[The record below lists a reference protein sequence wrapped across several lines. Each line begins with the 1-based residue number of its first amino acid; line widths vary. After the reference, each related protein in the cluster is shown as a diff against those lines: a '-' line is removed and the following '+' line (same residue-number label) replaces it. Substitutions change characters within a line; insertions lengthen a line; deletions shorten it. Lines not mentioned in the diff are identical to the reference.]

1 MVTRFGLVL
10 QLVPAMRHL
19 HLLVAAGVAASGLF
33 VASASNAQTVSFGAG
48 GAASTQN
55 GASGNA
61 SASAAGA
68 PAPAAAPA
76 PDSPEAEWAERDKK
90 LNEPQV
96 LSGGVGLLRTQ
107 HAQSGAPGQFR
118 VQFMTEWFRA
128 GFLCTPDAPCKNP
141 RGAGQV
147 TDDTMSHIGGHLA
160 LSATVW
166 KYLEA
171 YLGTGAFAN
180 SSDQNRPGLLQVL
193 GDSVLG
199 LKGFGAIHPAFHVG
213 GAAELWLINGTGS
226 VGLDGGGTSAKFRGI
241 ATGDL
246 RGLQKSIPAR
256 FSANVG
262 YTVDN
267 TGVVVEDVEKSRGTP
282 VTRIER
288 FGLGV
293 NRVDHFD
300 WSIGAETFV
309 AQDRLRPFVEYQM
322 LVPVNRQGYECKQNN
337 PSNDKCLANEALAPS
352 KLTIGLRGFPWRQ
365 GFSLTAAF
373 DIGVTGTKT
382 FIEEMSPQAPWT
394 LFLGAGW
401 AVDTADRPP
410 VEKTKLVEKVVEVKP
425 PVLGRI
431 KGFVHEEQ
439 RSEGVGNAIVSWD
452 NRPDLTNLAT
462 GPDGRFTTQELAEGP
477 YAFTVRAEGYKP
489 GQCQTTLVK
498 GTAEVQLDCPVV
510 ALPRVGNII
519 GHVKDADSQGPVSA
533 SIKMTDGQNKQLS
546 GTADAQGSFRF
557 ELVSPGTAQVTV
569 EAEGYLTLVQ
579 PTDIKVRQD
588 NVVDFL
594 IHKRPKNSLV
604 TVGKNEITIKQQVQ
618 FAIDQAVILPESN
631 QLLTEVADALI
642 RNPRIKRLEVQGHT
656 DNTGTADHNMKL
668 SDDRANAVRN
678 WLTSHGVGPDRL
690 VAKGFGQ
697 TKPLVPNVTAANK
710 ARNRRV
716 QFIILEQDAPE
727 PTATP
732 AAPPKKK

>member
-1 MVTRFGLVL
+1 
-10 QLVPAMRHL
+10 MRHL
-19 HLLVAAGVAASGLF
+19 HLLVAPVITSGLL
-33 VASASNAQTVSFGAG
+33 AACLLAPRSASAQTVTFGG
-48 GAASTQN
+48 SGAASTQN
-55 GASGNA
+55 GASG
-61 SASAAGA
+61 SATGAAAGA
-68 PAPAAAPA
+68 PAAAPAPA
-76 PDSPEAEWAERDKK
+76 PDSPEAEWADRDRK

-107 HAQSGAPGQFR
+107 HAQGGAPGQFR
-118 VQFMTEWFRA
+118 IQFMTEWFRA
-128 GFLCTPDAPCKNP
+128 GFLCTPDMPCKNP
-141 RGAGQV
+141 RGPGQV

-199 LKGFGAIHPAFHVG
+199 LKGFGAVHPAFHLG
-213 GAAELWLINGTGS
+213 GAAELWLVNGTGS

-262 YTVDN
+262 YTLDN

-293 NRVDHFD
+293 NRVDHLD
-300 WSIGAETFV
+300 WSLGAEAFV

-337 PSNDKCLANEALAPS
+337 PSADKCLANEAIAPS
-352 KLTIGLRGFPWRQ
+352 KLTVGLRGFPWKQ

-382 FIEEMSPQAPWT
+382 FIEEMAPQAPWT

-401 AVDTADRPP
+401 AVDTAERPP
-410 VEKTKLVEKVVEVKP
+410 VEKTKLVEKVVEVRP
-425 PVLGRI
+425 PPMGRI

-439 RSEGVGNAIVSWD
+439 KSEGVGNAIVSWD
-452 NRPDLTNLAT
+452 NHAELTSLAT

-477 YAFTVRAEGYKP
+477 YAFTVRAEGFKP

-498 GTAEVQLDCPVV
+498 GSPEVQLDCPLV
-510 ALPRVGNII
+510 ALPRVGNLV
-519 GHVKDADSQGPVSA
+519 GHVKDAESQGPISA
-533 SIKMTDGQNKQLS
+533 TIKMTDAQSKQLS
-546 GTADAQGSFRF
+546 GTADAQGNFRF
-557 ELVSPGTAQVTV
+557 ELVSPGSAQITV

-579 PTDIKVRQD
+579 PADIKVRQD
-588 NVVDFL
+588 NVVDL
-594 IHKRPKNSLV
+594 LLQKRPKNSLV

-642 RNPRIKRLEVQGHT
+642 RNPRIKRVEVQGHT

-678 WLTSHGVGPDRL
+678 WLTSHGVPADRL

-716 QFIILEQDAPE
+716 QFIILDQDAPLDA
-727 PTATP
+727 PTAKPGP
-732 AAPPKKK
+732 AAPKKK